1 MKSRT
6 ALASLLIFVPLAC
19 AQETTQ
25 PAPDKSAAPIV
36 TATPPA
42 TARTGDAGR
51 APGRRDRRAAWEG
64 RGMGGPVATLLTA
77 AKALELPDDLKA
89 KIDAIGEAM
98 HPADEGTATRDAM
111 KNLNATLAEGI
122 KAGKLDKAKIAEH
135 EKALKAAHEA
145 RAERQHK
152 ALGDLHALLDAE
164 KRKQLVENVKKTQAE
179 REARLANR
187 KPPPPEDPKRTEE
200 RNKRRVDQMT
210 AELGLDEAQQK
221 KVLALLAKEKPAGP
235 PMGRGPE
242 EQKKRMDAVI
252 AAFEKDTFDGK
263 KLDLAGDPP
272 ERIESTIAHVT
283 GMLAILKPEQRE
295 KFAARYEGR
304 PGFGRGPMM
313 GRRGLG
319 GPDGPG
325 GPGGPGGRGMPALRA
340 PPGPPQGNPPAD
352 PHAGHGH

>member
-1 MKSRT
+1 
-6 ALASLLIFVPLAC
+6 
-19 AQETTQ
+19 
-25 PAPDKSAAPIV
+25 
-36 TATPPA
+36 
-42 TARTGDAGR
+42 
-51 APGRRDRRAAWEG
+51 
-64 RGMGGPVATLLTA
+64 MGGPVATLLTA
-77 AKALELPDDLKA
+77 AKALELPDDQKT

-98 HPADEGTATRDAM
+98 HPADEGASTRDAM

-135 EKALKAAHEA
+135 EKALKTAHDA
-145 RAERQHK
+145 RAERQLK

-179 REARLANR
+179 REARLAGR
-187 KPPPPEDPKRTEE
+187 PQPAPEDPKRAEE

-235 PMGRGPE
+235 PKGKGPD

-263 KLDLAGDPP
+263 KLDLKGEPP
-272 ERIESTIAHVT
+272 ERIESTVAHVA

-313 GRRGLG
+313 GGRGL
-319 GPDGPG
+319 
-325 GPGGPGGRGMPALRA
+325 GGPGGRGGPGGPRGMPALRPP
-340 PPGPPQGNPPAD
+340 PPGGPQGAPPAD